1 MESTLF
7 RVVDI
12 LNIHKISYWV
22 TDGTLLGIVREDRIL
37 PWDSDIDIAVWK
49 SEVSMLE
56 VLEIFTKNG
65 FQHIKILPDMDCLHL
80 AIDNIQVDIGFFSEE
95 GAEASIK
102 WATRPSEKL
111 DKLIVSFINTIFE
124 NSNINLAYDYKNF
137 FLKSVVKHTLGLFS
151 YLLTDKIKDRMYAYA
166 RNKYLYVGCTYPI
179 DLLNFKKI
187 KFKECEIV
195 IPKDSCEYLRL
206 CYGDNW
212 RVPNKN
218 YIWTK
223 DTYNLKEFL

>member
-1 MESTLF
+1 MARFWVLF
-7 RVVDI
+7 E
-12 LNIHKISYWV
+12 KTGS
-22 TDGTLLGIVREDRIL
+22 
-37 PWDSDIDIAVWK
+37 WDSDIDIAVWK
-49 SEVSMLE
+49 SEVSTLE

-80 AIDNIQVDIGFFSEE
+80 AIDNIQVDIGFYSKG

-102 WATRPSEKL
+102 WATKPNKKL
-111 DKLIVSFINTIFE
+111 DKFIVSFINIIFE
-124 NSNINLAYDYKNF
+124 NSNTNLAYDYKNF
-137 FLKSVVKHTLGLFS
+137 FLKGMVKRTLGLFS
-151 YLLTDKIKDRMYAYA
+151 YLLMGKTKDSMYAYA
-166 RNKYLYVGCTYPI
+166 RNKYLYVGSAYPI

-187 KFKECEIV
+187 KFKGCEIV
-195 IPKDSCEYLRL
+195 TPEDSCEYLRL

-223 DTYNLKEFL
+223 DTHNLKEFL